1 MKPESLQNQ
10 LAAQFYRGNR
20 AAFCLAVFASLATG
34 SLNLILS
41 WLMQQLIDLASGIPG
56 ALPMKALIVLTVLF
70 TLLCL
75 TLSLMSY
82 ASTPRFIRRAMVQY
96 RDFAFRRL
104 TEKSIASF
112 RDESAAAYLSAL
124 TNDASSIEADY
135 LSQQFQLITSAVTF
149 VGALAVM
156 LCYSPLLTA
165 IAILVTA
172 LPLAASLL
180 TGGRLQSAERRV
192 SDQNHLFTAALSDCL
207 SGFSVIKSFK
217 AEKEIFR
224 LFSASNR
231 ALEQEKFSRRR
242 IKAVIGM
249 IGSITGMVAQLGVF
263 IAGAYL
269 ALTSHGLTAG
279 MVILFVNLMNFII
292 EPIAQLPTLLASRKA
307 ARGLIG
313 KLAAQLEDHPSPC
326 GDATLSR
333 LQNAI
338 ELRGVSFAY
347 ADEKPVLRGV
357 NATLAAGKAY
367 ALVGAS
373 GSGKSTLLGLL
384 MGAGTPSS
392 GSILLDGIPVQSLA
406 PEALYGLMS
415 VIQQNVFVFN
425 ASIRDNVTMFRD
437 FPPAQVDEAI
447 QGAHLTELLARK
459 GDQYLCGEGGNGLSG
474 GEKQRIAIAR
484 SLLRRSS
491 ILLADEATSAL
502 DAQTAHQVAGDLLD
516 LQGVTRVIVTH
527 TLEASLLRRYDGILV
542 LRDGRIE
549 ECGQFDAL
557 MEKKGYFY
565 SLYTVAQ

>member
-10 LAAQFYRGNR
+10 LAAQLYRGNR

-56 ALPMKALIVLTVLF
+56 ALPMKTLIVLTVLF

-82 ASTPRFIRRAMVQY
+82 ASTPRFIRRSMVQY

-192 SDQNHLFTAALSDCL
+192 SDQNHLFTATLSDCL

-326 GDATLSR
+326 GDATLPR

-415 VIQQNVFVFN
+415 IIQQNVFVFN

-565 SLYTVAQ
+565 ALYTVAQ

>member
-1 MKPESLQNQ
+1 
-10 LAAQFYRGNR
+10 
-20 AAFCLAVFASLATG
+20 
-34 SLNLILS
+34 
-41 WLMQQLIDLASGIPG
+41 MQQLIDLASGIPG
-56 ALPMKALIVLTVLF
+56 ALPMKTLIVLTVLF

-96 RDFAFRRL
+96 RDFAFLRL

-124 TNDASSIEADY
+124 TNDASSIETDY

-180 TGGRLQSAERRV
+180 TGGRLQSTERRV

-249 IGSITGMVAQLGVF
+249 LGSITGMVAQLGVF

-326 GDATLSR
+326 GDATLPR

-447 QGAHLTELLARK
+447 QGAHLAELLARK

-565 SLYTVAQ
+565 ALFTVAQ

>member
-1 MKPESLQNQ
+1 
-10 LAAQFYRGNR
+10 
-20 AAFCLAVFASLATG
+20 
-34 SLNLILS
+34 
-41 WLMQQLIDLASGIPG
+41 MQQLIDLASGIPG

-249 IGSITGMVAQLGVF
+249 LGSITGMVAQLGVF

-326 GDATLSR
+326 GDATLPR

-347 ADEKPVLRGV
+347 ADEKPVLHGV

-367 ALVGAS
+367 ALVGVS

-565 SLYTVAQ
+565 ALYTVAQ